1 MSMWQKIK
9 TQITENSSRG
19 FFHLLSANVLIQ
31 AVAFASQLFV
41 AGILSPD
48 DVGRIKVIMTFL
60 SVFSVIGGMG
70 FNGSTLKLCSENRS
84 QGEVRQIFS
93 AGVLFTVISTIAF
106 YLLALLLN
114 SFGLFSADKMIQW
127 LIPMGLFPVITN
139 SVFMVLVGYFQA
151 IKEIKLMSRIT
162 IINKLIS
169 IVAIV
174 LLTWW
179 LGIKG
184 YYFAYNIS
192 FIIMLAVGLR
202 ILKSDFNFSQNN
214 LRANFKTHWAFSKPS
229 LLANLMSEISAYADI
244 FVINYLLSDM
254 QEIGFYSFALT
265 LTVALRIFP
274 ATVQQMAIP
283 YFSGFSSDRQQ
294 FIAVFRK
301 YNRQLYMVVFA
312 TLIIAILVA
321 PFLIKTIFS
330 GKFDAS
336 IPFFMFL
343 SIGWSIRLLT
353 QLQSAAIFGLGKLH
367 YNGWI
372 SLISMI
378 FNVIIYYIFVT
389 YFGAIGAAW
398 ASIPAGI
405 LILITSRMFMNRA
418 LRALNTR

>member
-1 MSMWQKIK
+1 MWQKIK

-60 SVFSVIGGMG
+60 SVFSVVGSMG

-84 QGEVRQIFS
+84 QSEVRQIFS
-93 AGVLFTVISTIAF
+93 AGVFFTVISTIAF
-106 YLLALLLN
+106 YLLAILLN
-114 SFGLFSADKMIQW
+114 SFELFSSDKMIQW
-127 LIPMGLFPVITN
+127 LIPMGLFPLITN
-139 SVFMVLVGYFQA
+139 SVFMVLVAYFQA
-151 IKEIKLMSRIT
+151 IKEIRIMSRIT
-162 IINKLIS
+162 IVNKLIS
-169 IVAIV
+169 IAAIV
-174 LLTWW
+174 LLTWL

-184 YYFAYNIS
+184 YYIAYNIS
-192 FIIMLAVGLR
+192 FIIMLIVAMRLLKADFSFKKNTLR
-202 ILKSDFNFSQNN
+202 TN
-214 LRANFKTHWAFSKPS
+214 LRTHLTYSKPS

-254 QEIGFYSFALT
+254 HEIGFYSFALT

-312 TLIIAILVA
+312 TLILATLVA
-321 PFLIKTIFS
+321 PFLIKTVFS
-330 GKFDAS
+330 GKYDAS
-336 IPFFMFL
+336 IPYFMFL

-378 FNVIIYYIFVT
+378 FNVIIYFIFVT

-405 LILITSRMFMNRA
+405 VVLITSRLFMKRA
-418 LRALNTR
+418 LRAINMC

>member
-93 AGVLFTVISTIAF
+93 AGVMFTVISTIAF

-184 YYFAYNIS
+184 YYYAYNIS
-192 FIIMLAVGLR
+192 FIIMLVVGLR
-202 ILKSDFNFSQNN
+202 LLKTDFNFSKNN
-214 LRANFKTHWAFSKPS
+214 LRANFKTHLAFSKPS

-312 TLIIAILVA
+312 TLILATLVA
-321 PFLIKTIFS
+321 PFLIKTVFS
-330 GKFDAS
+330 GKYDAS
-336 IPFFMFL
+336 IPYFMFL

-378 FNVIIYYIFVT
+378 FNVIIYFIFVT

-405 LILITSRMFMNRA
+405 VILITSRLFMKRA
-418 LRALNTR
+418 LSAINMR

>member
-1 MSMWQKIK
+1 MWQKIK

-84 QGEVRQIFS
+84 QDEVRQIFS
-93 AGVLFTVISTIAF
+93 AGVFFTVISTVAF

-184 YYFAYNIS
+184 YYYAYNIS
-192 FIIMLAVGLR
+192 FIIMLVVGLR
-202 ILKSDFNFSQNN
+202 LLKTDFNFSKNN
-214 LRANFKTHWAFSKPS
+214 LRANFKTHLAFSKPS

-283 YFSGFSSDRQQ
+283 YFSGFSSDGQQ

-301 YNRQLYMVVFA
+301 YNRQLYIVVFV
-312 TLIIAILVA
+312 TLILAILVA
-321 PFLIKTIFS
+321 PFLIKTVFA
-330 GKFDAS
+330 GKYDAS
-336 IPFFMFL
+336 IPYFMFL

-353 QLQSAAIFGLGKLH
+353 QLQSAVIFGLGKLH

-378 FNVIIYYIFVT
+378 FNVIIYFMFVT

-405 LILITSRMFMNRA
+405 VVLMTSRLFMNRA
-418 LRALNTR
+418 LRAINIC

>member
-1 MSMWQKIK
+1 MYNLFK
-9 TQITENSSRG
+9 TQLSNLTSRG

-93 AGVLFTVISTIAF
+93 AGVLFTVISTVAF

-192 FIIMLAVGLR
+192 FIIMLLVGLR
-202 ILKSDFNFSQNN
+202 LLKTDFNFSKNN
-214 LRANFKTHWAFSKPS
+214 LRANFKTHLAFSKSS

-301 YNRQLYMVVFA
+301 YNRQLYIVVFV
-312 TLIIAILVA
+312 TLILAILVA
-321 PFLIKTIFS
+321 PFLIKTVFA
-330 GKFDAS
+330 GKYDAS
-336 IPFFMFL
+336 IPYFMFL

-353 QLQSAAIFGLGKLH
+353 QLQSAVIFGLGKLH

-378 FNVIIYYIFVT
+378 FNVIIYFMFVT

-405 LILITSRMFMNRA
+405 VILISSRLFMKRA
-418 LRALNTR
+418 LSAINMR